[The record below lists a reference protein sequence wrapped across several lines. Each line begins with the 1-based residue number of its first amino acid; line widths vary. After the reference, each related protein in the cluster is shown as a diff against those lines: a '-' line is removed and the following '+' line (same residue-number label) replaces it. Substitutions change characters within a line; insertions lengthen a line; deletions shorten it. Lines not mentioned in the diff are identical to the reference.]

1 MVFKSFTH
9 EDGVRE
15 MCKNLYNLDNLT
27 EEETLVLNDPDKV
40 AMILLDPLSYL
51 IHADMENESPE
62 KTKTILNTNGLVDNH
77 NQASYNFELE
87 LLSRTPSVLSLVEDQ
102 RHAFHIE

>member
-40 AMILLDPLSYL
+40 ASILLDPLSYL
-51 IHADMENESPE
+51 IHAEMKDERPQ
-62 KTKTILNTNGLVDNH
+62 KTKITLNTNGLVDNR
-77 NQASYNFELE
+77 N
-87 LLSRTPSVLSLVEDQ
+87 
-102 RHAFHIE
+102 